1 MDLTER
7 QILIIKTIVE
17 EFTQTAEP
25 VGSVALENK
34 YRLGVS
40 PATLRNEM
48 ATLEEKGFL
57 TQPHSSSG
65 RVPTPTA
72 IKFYVNDLMKE
83 KVLSVAEEV
92 GVKSRVWDHR
102 FNRDDLLREATKV
115 LAERTK
121 NLCVAATDE
130 GLSFHSGYA
139 NIFNCV
145 EFENRLDVTKEIFYL
160 LDQQSRLM
168 DIFGRA
174 AGNTPIHILV
184 GDEMGVGL
192 FGPVSC
198 VFADIHIGGR
208 RGSLGIIG
216 SSRQEYDRNI
226 PMVRFVAN
234 LVNQIAGEW

>member
-17 EFTQTAEP
+17 EFTESAEP

-48 ATLEEKGFL
+48 ASLEEKGFL
-57 TQPHSSSG
+57 SQPHASSG
-65 RVPTPTA
+65 RIPTPLA
-72 IKFYVNDLMKE
+72 IKFYVNELMKE
-83 KVLSVAEEV
+83 KQLSVAEEV

-102 FNRDDLLREATKV
+102 FNRDDLLHEATKV

-121 NLCVAATDE
+121 ALCVAAFDE
-130 GLSFHSGYA
+130 GQSFHSGYA
-139 NIFNCV
+139 NIFNAI
-145 EFENRLDVTKEIFYL
+145 EFKDLDITREIFYL
-160 LDQQSRLM
+160 LDEQARLM

-174 AGNTPIHILV
+174 AGNNPIHILV
-184 GDEMGVGL
+184 GDEMGVSL
-192 FGPVSC
+192 FQPVSC
-198 VFADIHIGGR
+198 VFADIHVSGR

-216 SSRQEYDRNI
+216 PSRQEYDRNI
-226 PMVRFVAN
+226 PFVRYVAN

>member
-7 QILIIKTIVE
+7 QILILKTIVE

-48 ATLEEKGFL
+48 AILEEKGFL
-57 TQPHSSSG
+57 SQPHSSSG
-65 RVPTPTA
+65 RVPTPMA

-121 NLCVAATDE
+121 NLCVATTDE
-130 GLSFHSGYA
+130 GFSYHSGYA
-139 NIFNCV
+139 NIFNSV
-145 EFENRLDVTKEIFYL
+145 EFENHLDVTREIFYL
-160 LDQQSRLM
+160 LDQHQRLL

-174 AGNTPIHILV
+174 SGNNPIHLLV
-184 GDEMGVGL
+184 GDEMGQGL
-192 FGPVSC
+192 FQPVSC

-216 SSRQEYDRNI
+216 PSRQEYDKNI
-226 PMVRFVAN
+226 PFVRYVAN

>member
-7 QILIIKTIVE
+7 QVLIIKTIVE

-57 TQPHSSSG
+57 SQPHASSG
-65 RVPTPTA
+65 RIPTPTA

-83 KVLSVAEEV
+83 RALSVAEEV

-121 NLCVAATDE
+121 NLCVATTDE

-139 NIFNCV
+139 NVFNSV
-145 EFENRLDVTKEIFYL
+145 EFENRLDVTREIFYL

-174 AGNTPIHILV
+174 AGNNPIHVLV

-192 FGPVSC
+192 FEPVSC
-198 VFADIHIGGR
+198 VFADIHLGGR

-216 SSRQEYDRNI
+216 PSRQEYDRNI
-226 PMVRFVAN
+226 PLVRYVAN